1 MRNEALSVVYAAIK
15 AADPYLN
22 TRNLIRELF
31 SDSEEAIVISLG
43 KAACPM
49 MRAAEEVLGNR
60 IRKGLVVTKY
70 HHSEGFAFR
79 YSDVIESGHPISDGN
94 SILAAQKGLS
104 MVKNLNENDILLVL
118 LSGGGSALFEE
129 SKVSPDIQRD
139 ITQKLLLRGAAIE
152 EINAVRKRLSVVKGG
167 KFAAAAYPAKVVTV
181 ALSDVLSNDKSVI
194 ASGITVKDTA
204 DLEFLRKTVDKY
216 LTDVS
221 DEIKEIIYS
230 DSSININDGGY
241 HFAGDINIL
250 CEAAG
255 KKAEELGFSV
265 HYGDRNLS
273 GEASEEAVRILDSI
287 PDDKGRHCYIFG
299 GETVVT
305 LKGNGRGGRNQ
316 EMALCAAIKLRDRKG
331 IAFISVG
338 SDGTD
343 GPTEDAGGFADGESY
358 KRMTEK
364 GIIPENELMNN
375 NSNYALRISGDLITT
390 GPTRTNVNDITM
402 VFTYED

>member
-1 MRNEALSVVYAAIK
+1 MKKEVLSVIEAAIK
-15 AADPYLN
+15 AADPYSN
-22 TRNLIRELF
+22 TKNLIKELF
-31 SDSEEAIVISLG
+31 SDSAELIVVSVG

-70 HHSEGFAFR
+70 HHSEGFSFR
-79 YSDVIESGHPISDGN
+79 YSEVIEAGHPISDGN

-104 MVKNLNENDILLVL
+104 MVKNLNKNDILLVL

-167 KFAAAAYPAKVVTV
+167 KFAAAAFPAKVVTI
-181 ALSDVLSNDKSVI
+181 ALSDVLSNDKSII
-194 ASGITVKDTA
+194 ASGITVKDTVSR
-204 DLEFLRKTVDKY
+204 EFLRKTVDKY
-216 LTDVS
+216 LPDVG

-230 DSSININDGGY
+230 DSPVCINDGGY

-255 KKAEELGFSV
+255 KKAEELGFTV

-273 GEASEEAVRILDSI
+273 GEASREAARILDSI
-287 PDDKGRHCYIFG
+287 PWAEGRHCYVFG

-305 LKGNGRGGRNQ
+305 LKGNGKGGRNQ
-316 EMALCAAIKLRDRKG
+316 EMALSAAIKLRDRKG
-331 IAFISVG
+331 VAFISVG

-358 KRMTEK
+358 KRMTQK
-364 GIIPENELMNN
+364 GVIPENELMNN
-375 NSNYALRISGDLITT
+375 NSNYALKISGDIITT
-390 GPTRTNVNDITM
+390 GPTGTNVNDITM